1 MATNTELTS
10 LATGQR
16 HKKASAETEAL
27 RSQPGDGSRQP
38 RALLFHSLVL
48 YGFQPWGLRLPG
60 PKSVPCDL
68 AGPKV
73 VVIHEALTAL
83 SARHCGSSRNMLFC
97 SFNSLATIP
106 LRLGCGRS
114 SKNSA
119 SVNSCSQKSNASSN
133 GEKFSH
139 LIGRVMW
146 DLSRTSSPSL
156 RHHPQ
161 HLPQRSG
168 SAKPAIPQLGK
179 HKKAPPKQG
188 P

>member
-16 HKKASAETEAL
+16 HKKASVKTEAL

-48 YGFQPWGLRLPG
+48 YGFQPWGVRLPG

-114 SKNSA
+114 SKNST
-119 SVNSCSQKSNASSN
+119 SVNSCSQNSNASSN

-161 HLPQRSG
+161 HLPRKGG
-168 SAKPAIPQLGK
+168 SAKPAY
-179 HKKAPPKQG
+179 PPVG
-188 P
+188 

>member
-1 MATNTELTS
+1 MDHDNPVPCFSIRWSCMAFS
-10 LATGQR
+10 
-16 HKKASAETEAL
+16 
-27 RSQPGDGSRQP
+27 PG
-38 RALLFHSLVL
+38 
-48 YGFQPWGLRLPG
+48 GFRLPG

-73 VVIHEALTAL
+73 VVIHEAFTAL
-83 SARHCGSSRNMLFC
+83 SARHCGSIGNMLFC

-114 SKNSA
+114 SKNST
-119 SVNSCSQKSNASSN
+119 SVNSCSQNSNASSN

-161 HLPQRSG
+161 HLPRKGG
-168 SAKPAIPQLGK
+168 SAKTAY
-179 HKKAPPKQG
+179 PPIGLARKSPRRSRG
-188 P
+188 NSWASASARTI

>member
-1 MATNTELTS
+1 MATNTELT
-10 LATGQR
+10 LVATGQR
-16 HKKASAETEAL
+16 HKKASVKTEAL

-83 SARHCGSSRNMLFC
+83 SARHCGSSGNMLFC

-114 SKNSA
+114 SKNST
-119 SVNSCSQKSNASSN
+119 SVCTCSQNSNANSN

-156 RHHPQ
+156 QHHPQ
-161 HLPQRSG
+161 HLPRKGG
-168 SAKPAIPQLGK
+168 SAKPAY
-179 HKKAPPKQG
+179 PPVG
-188 P
+188 